1 MLARMPR
8 RSGVG
13 TGSRGGLG
21 SLVLACIAG
30 LLLIWLAPSP
40 NAAADD
46 SVLPVIPST
55 AQVDAAKSA
64 VATQGDRVAELDA
77 AYQQARPRQGRAST
91 LWRPPRL
98 RMPPH
103 RPPKTLRRTPPNWL
117 RQRQIGPRRPP
128 RRRAMRSAERPPRHT
143 SRTGWINAGWVGI
156 PLTLARGQLG

>member
-77 AYQQARPRQGRAST
+77 AYQQATAEAGARQHAVAT
-91 LWRPPRL
+91 AAAAYAAL
-98 RMPPH
+98 
-103 RPPKTLRRTPPNWL
+103 
-117 RQRQIGPRRPP
+117 
-128 RRRAMRSAERPPRHT
+128 
-143 SRTGWINAGWVGI
+143 
-156 PLTLARGQLG
+156 LAA